1 MDKKV
6 VIIDYGLG
14 NLYSI
19 AQACNHVGFSPVIT
33 SNKEEIINADSVI
46 LPGVGAFKIAMNH
59 LLELDLVPV
68 IRDFAKSG
76 KPLMGICLGMQLL
89 FDESEEFGMNK
100 GLGLIPGVIKR
111 FPEKVND
118 KKIKIPHIGWNRL
131 INAGCNWA
139 NTPLREISE
148 MEFMYFVHSYYAEPL
163 IQSDIL
169 TYTNYQEFKYCS
181 SIQNENIFGFQFHP
195 EKSGETGLSIY
206 KYFLDRKS

>member
-33 SNKEEIINADSVI
+33 CDKDEIFNADSVI

-68 IRDFAKSG
+68 IKEYANTG

-111 FPEKVND
+111 FPEKVNN
-118 KKIKIPHIGWNRL
+118 KKMKIPHIGWNRL
-131 INAGCNWA
+131 TTAGSKWTD
-139 NTPLREISE
+139 TPLHDVSE
-148 MEFMYFVHSYYAEPL
+148 MEFMYFVHSYYAEPS
-163 IQSDIL
+163 ISSDIL
-169 TYTNYQEFKYCS
+169 TYTYYQEFKYCS
-181 SIQNENIFGFQFHP
+181 SVQKNNLFGFQFHP

-206 KYFLDRKS
+206 KHFLERKL